1 MKLKRRFSFWFRIH
15 FHWLLWKYTNVF
27 VTQIKYNFLWI
38 WRFLFTWGW
47 NGKKNTFS
55 VSFYEEDM
63 ETEIWTIGDY

>member
-1 MKLKRRFSFWFRIH
+1 MTLKRQ
-15 FHWLLWKYTNVF
+15 LNN
-27 VTQIKYNFLWI
+27 QFLWI